1 MRTGAA
7 RGRPFGDLARQYL
20 DLRHELPGVIIL
32 FRVGSFY
39 VVLDGKTSAVGMR
52 PTFRRP
58 TTWSAI
64 AMPATAGSSAVEQR
78 ASASRRS

>member
-1 MRTGAA
+1 MRTGEA
-7 RGRPFGDLARQYL
+7 RGRPCGDLARQYL

-32 FRVGSFY
+32 FRVGSLY
-39 VVLDGKTSAVGMR
+39 EVLDGRTWGVGMQ
-52 PTFRRP
+52 PTCRRP

-64 AMPATAGSSAVEQR
+64 AMTATAGSSAVEQR